1 MRNVGL
7 CLVLILTAMAAAAA
21 ESPVNISG
29 VETKDLKLYYY
40 NYLDFLEPHSV
51 RAYVT
56 GLRKK
61 GSTIA
66 FEPRRDGTKA
76 YRLTSLAAVPTNG

>member
-1 MRNVGL
+1 MTDTEHLSGPAETN
-7 CLVLILTAMAAAAA
+7 LVQPKSEIVRRLLSRKNGATAA
-21 ESPVNISG
+21 EIGEATSWQ
-29 VETKDLKLYYY
+29 
-40 NYLDFLEPHSV
+40 PHSV